1 MSADVGDEELERL
14 KAAKMAELQRRMAEE
29 EERLRREAERQAAM
43 RIILTPEAR
52 QRLANLRLVKPE
64 LVAQLEEQLIQLANS
79 GRVPLP
85 ITDEMLKEILARI
98 TSKREIRIRRL

>member
-1 MSADVGDEELERL
+1 MSADAGDEELERL

-43 RIILTPEAR
+43 RVILTPEAR